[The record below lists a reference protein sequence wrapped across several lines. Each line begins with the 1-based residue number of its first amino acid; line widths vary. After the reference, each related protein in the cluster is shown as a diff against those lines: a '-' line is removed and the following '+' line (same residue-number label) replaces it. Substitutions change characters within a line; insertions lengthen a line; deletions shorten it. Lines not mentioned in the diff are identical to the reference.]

1 MNPVSNLEITNN
13 QTANRY
19 EARVQDELVVLEYH
33 SSSNV
38 LILNHTEVPQ
48 HLEGR
53 GVGSFLIKFVLDDA
67 RANQFSVVPMC
78 PFVAAYIRR
87 HQEYR
92 DLVPERFWYM
102 VR

>member
-13 QTANRY
+13 KDANRF
-19 EARVQDELVVLEYH
+19 ETRVEDELAVLEYH
-33 SSSNV
+33 ASSNV
-38 LILNHTEVPQ
+38 IILNHTEVPQ
-48 HLEGR
+48 HLERR
-53 GVGSFLIKFVLDDA
+53 GVGSVLIKFVLDDA
-67 RANQFSVVPMC
+67 RAKQFSVVPMC

-92 DLVPERFWYM
+92 DLVPERFLYM

>member
-1 MNPVSNLEITNN
+1 MNPALNLEISNN
-13 QTANRY
+13 KDANRF
-19 EARVQDELVVLEYH
+19 ETQVDDQLAVLEYH
-33 SSSNV
+33 ASSNV
-38 LILNHTEVPQ
+38 IILNHTEVPQ

-53 GVGSFLIKFVLDDA
+53 GIGGVLIKFVLDDA
-67 RANQFSVVPMC
+67 RANQYNVVPMC

-92 DLVPERFWYM
+92 DLVPERFLYM

>member
-1 MNPVSNLEITNN
+1 MNPVSNLEIVNN
-13 QTANRY
+13 KQANRF
-19 EARVQDELVVLEYH
+19 ETRVENELAVLEYH

-48 HLEGR
+48 HLEGK
-53 GVGSFLIKFVLDDA
+53 GVGSFLIKHVLDEA
-67 RANQFSVVPMC
+67 RASQLNIVPMC

-92 DLVPERFWYM
+92 DLVPERFLYM
-102 VR
+102 VS

>member
-1 MNPVSNLEITNN
+1 MNPDLNLEIIDNK
-13 QTANRY
+13 QANRF
-19 EARVQDELVVLEYH
+19 EARVENELAVLEYH

-38 LILNHTEVPQ
+38 MILNHTEVPQ
-48 HLEGR
+48 HLEGQ
-53 GVGSFLIKFVLDDA
+53 GVGSFLIKHVLDEA
-67 RANQFSVVPMC
+67 RANQNSIVPMC

-102 VR
+102 VS